1 MHELSMAQGIINA
14 VLDTAQENNA
24 TEVTEVTVEVGR
36 LAMINPEQLEFIL
49 GVLIENTIMEDAK
62 IIFEEI
68 PVAMDCHDCKFHG
81 EAILDDSD
89 HYAPL
94 VKCPECDSL
103 NVEVLNGKDIF
114 CVDFVGAIGS
124 GKTTLVEE
132 IIDNTDYKIGVLA
145 GDVISKFDAGRIEKH
160 DVPVVGL
167 NTGKECH
174 LDAHLVG
181 HGLEDLP
188 LDDIEMVIIEN
199 VGNLICP
206 VDFDLGSH
214 LRIVVVSVTE
224 GDDTV
229 EKHPIIFQTS
239 DVVVINKVDLA
250 DAVGA
255 DADKMVSDAQKLN
268 PNIKIIKSSLKE
280 GIGLDEIIAVIEEA
294 KNNV

>member
-1 MHELSMAQGIINA
+1 MHQVA
-14 VLDTAQENNA
+14 D
-24 TEVTEVTVEVGR
+24 VEVAKNIMDANKK
-36 LAMINPEQLEFIL
+36 LAHKNLHKLE
-49 GVLIENTIMEDAK
+49 D
-62 IIFEEI
+62 
-68 PVAMDCHDCKFHG
+68 
-81 EAILDDSD
+81 
-89 HYAPL
+89 
-94 VKCPECDSL
+94 
-103 NVEVLNGKDIF
+103 NGIF

-124 GKTTLVEE
+124 GKTTLIEE

-145 GDVISKFDAGRIEKH
+145 GDVISKFDAGRIEQH
-160 DVPVVGL
+160 NVPVVGL

-188 LDDIEMVIIEN
+188 LDDLDMVIIEN

-206 VDFDLGSH
+206 VDFELGSH

-255 DADKMVSDAQKLN
+255 DADKMVADAQKLN
-268 PNIKIIKSSLKE
+268 PNVKVIKSSLKE
-280 GIGLDEIIAVIEEA
+280 GCGLDEIIAAIEEA
-294 KNNV
+294 KNN

>member
-1 MHELSMAQGIINA
+1 MHQVA
-14 VLDTAQENNA
+14 D
-24 TEVTEVTVEVGR
+24 VEVAKNIMDANKK
-36 LAMINPEQLEFIL
+36 LADRNLKNLEEK
-49 GVLIENTIMEDAK
+49 G
-62 IIFEEI
+62 
-68 PVAMDCHDCKFHG
+68 
-81 EAILDDSD
+81 
-89 HYAPL
+89 
-94 VKCPECDSL
+94 
-103 NVEVLNGKDIF
+103 IF

-145 GDVISKFDAGRIEKH
+145 GDVISKFDTGRIEKH

-188 LDDIEMVIIEN
+188 LDDLDMIIIEN

-206 VDFDLGSH
+206 VDFELGSH

-255 DADKMVSDAQKLN
+255 DADKMVADAQKLN
-268 PNIKIIKSSLKE
+268 PNVKVIKSSLKNGE
-280 GIGLDEIIAVIEEA
+280 GLDEIIECIKQAM
-294 KNNV
+294 NN

>member
-1 MHELSMAQGIINA
+1 MHQVA
-14 VLDTAQENNA
+14 D
-24 TEVTEVTVEVGR
+24 VEVAKNIMDANKK
-36 LAMINPEQLEFIL
+36 LAHKNLHKLE
-49 GVLIENTIMEDAK
+49 D
-62 IIFEEI
+62 
-68 PVAMDCHDCKFHG
+68 
-81 EAILDDSD
+81 
-89 HYAPL
+89 
-94 VKCPECDSL
+94 
-103 NVEVLNGKDIF
+103 NGIF

-160 DVPVVGL
+160 NVPVVGL

-188 LDDIEMVIIEN
+188 LDDLDMVIIEN

-206 VDFDLGSH
+206 VDFELGSH

-255 DADKMVSDAQKLN
+255 DADKMVADAQRLN
-268 PNIKIIKSSLKE
+268 PKVKVIKSSLKQ
-280 GIGLDEIIAVIEEA
+280 GCGLDEIIAAIEEA
-294 KNNV
+294 MNN